1 MLVKRIAVSNYRNS
15 FFTGLKKQKG
25 KLKKKAVT
33 MKKNQVNKQAKIFC
47 S

>member
-25 KLKKKAVT
+25 KLKKKGRYYE
-33 MKKNQVNKQAKIFC
+33 KKPSQ
-47 S
+47 